1 LCHSDIHAGN
11 ILIDASDAFYIVDWD
26 NPILAPKE
34 RDLMYVGGGQMGA
47 WHTPQEEET
56 LFYRGYGRTQ
66 IDPTALA
73 YYRYERI
80 IADIAVYCEQIFLTN
95 EGGRDREQS
104 LQYLASNFVPNGVLE
119 IAYKADQTLRER

>member
-1 LCHSDIHAGN
+1 
-11 ILIDASDAFYIVDWD
+11 
-26 NPILAPKE
+26 
-34 RDLMYVGGGQMGA
+34 MYAGGGQMGA
-47 WHTPQEEET
+47 WRTPQEEET
-56 LFYRGYGRTQ
+56 LFYRGYGQTQ

-80 IADIAVYCEQIFLTN
+80 VEDIAVFCEQTFLTH

-119 IAYKADQTLRER
+119 IAYRFDQTSREE